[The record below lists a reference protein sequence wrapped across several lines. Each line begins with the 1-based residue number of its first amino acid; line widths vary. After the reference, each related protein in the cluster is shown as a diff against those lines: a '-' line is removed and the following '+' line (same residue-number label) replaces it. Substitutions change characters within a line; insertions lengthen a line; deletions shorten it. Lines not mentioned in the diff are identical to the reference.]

1 MYIGHVGAALAAK
14 RLRTSVG
21 LLILLVATYTPDW
34 VDTGLCLAGGYDPQ
48 EMLSHSIPAVLL
60 FALVG
65 FTAYALATRDWTSA
79 LLIAAVIISHML
91 LDWITGY
98 KPTWPGGPMLG
109 LQLYDHPIA
118 DFVAEGTV
126 IVVGTLIYGRTL
138 PPRQHPW
145 VDVSI
150 MLGAL
155 LALQLTIDVA
165 HMLIKSLPKC

>member
-14 RLRTSVG
+14 RARTGIG
-21 LLILLVATYTPDW
+21 LLVLLLATYAPDW

-48 EMLSHSIPAVLL
+48 EMLSHSIPAVIL
-60 FALVG
+60 FALAG
-65 FTAYALATRDWTSA
+65 FSCYALVTRDWTSA
-79 LLIAAVIISHML
+79 LVIAALVVSHML

-98 KPTWPGGPMLG
+98 KPTWPGGPMIG
-109 LQLYDHPIA
+109 FQLYDRPIA
-118 DFVAEGTV
+118 DFIAEGIV
-126 IVVGTLIYGRTL
+126 IFVGALLYGRTL
-138 PPRQHPW
+138 PPRRRPW

-165 HMLIKSLPKC
+165 HMLMKSLPKC